1 MMETASHR
9 GAIGAVI
16 VLALLAPTTSAAAQD
31 ADSNGDGT
39 TTGSPTPETV
49 SSTTPSVDASGARL
63 PEPPGECGGAEL
75 RVLSV
80 DAPFGEP
87 LAPFEELLAREGTS
101 GSAEV
106 EYRLPDGAMNAF
118 ISFSVPDAAGL
129 SLQGS
134 EILERNPE
142 APDINPDVHYSNNT
156 MQGTILEPKV
166 AQRTTTVVDLGV
178 VDEESY
184 LGLWAGW
191 GVDPAD
197 FVDPPYAHGDHLR
210 VFITFELDGANY
222 SWSSRS
228 STTDCAVR

>member
-1 MMETASHR
+1 MMEPTDHR
-9 GAIGAVI
+9 IAIGATI
-16 VLALLAPTTSAAAQD
+16 AFALLALSTSAVAQD
-31 ADSNGDGT
+31 ADGT
-39 TTGSPTPETV
+39 STGSAASPQPAAI
-49 SSTTPSVDASGARL
+49 SSTPPPDDVTAGGL
-63 PEPPGECGGAEL
+63 PEPLGECGGAEL

-80 DAPFGEP
+80 EAPFGEP
-87 LAPFEELLAREGTS
+87 LVPFEELLSRDGTS
-101 GSAEV
+101 GNAEV
-106 EYRLPDGAMNAF
+106 EYLLPDGAVNAF
-118 ISFSVPDAAGL
+118 ISFSVPDADEL

-142 APDINPDVHYSNNT
+142 APNINPDGRYSNAT
-156 MQGTILEPKV
+156 VQGTVPNPEI
-166 AQRTTTVVDLGV
+166 AQRTITTVDLAV

-210 VFITFELDGANY
+210 VFIAFELDGANY

-228 STTDCAVR
+228 STTDCFVT